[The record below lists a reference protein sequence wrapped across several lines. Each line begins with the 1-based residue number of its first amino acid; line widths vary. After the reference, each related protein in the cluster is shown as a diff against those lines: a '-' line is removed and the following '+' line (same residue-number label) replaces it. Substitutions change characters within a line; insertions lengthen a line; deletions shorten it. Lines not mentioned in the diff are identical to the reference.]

1 MKVYDK
7 VLKKPVEV
15 AFITNNGG
23 VYHLINDE
31 GIPYRRFKDEIDPN
45 VGMKTYEVKFVD
57 RKGYD
62 DFMYVNAKSEDEA
75 REKIDS
81 VYDKITIIKIEE
93 VSHFKEDYL
102 LWLF

>member
-7 VLKKPVEV
+7 VLKKEVKV

-31 GIPYRRFKDEIDPN
+31 GVIYRRFKDEIDPN
-45 VGMKTYEVKFVD
+45 VEMKTYEFKFVD
-57 RKGYD
+57 RNGYD

-93 VSHFKEDYL
+93 VEYFKEDYL
-102 LWLF
+102 L